1 MEKVCEFPSFTSKYF
16 LKRNRFHHEEYLL
29 EISFRGG
36 MTGGSCPSKDNWK
49 FDATKE
55 DWTRL
60 EECSTPRMYSSMA
73 MLPPLSGDERRAV
86 LYGGAETSKSVLV
99 VSKVCAEAYSMRL
112 LGLVLN
118 ICGI

>member
-1 MEKVCEFPSFTSKYF
+1 M
-16 LKRNRFHHEEYLL
+16 

-49 FDATKE
+49 FDATTA

-73 MLPPLSGDERRAV
+73 MLPPLNGTERRAV

-99 VSKVCAEAYSMRL
+99 VSKVCVQTSDWWLISLA
-112 LGLVLN
+112 
-118 ICGI
+118 

>member
-1 MEKVCEFPSFTSKYF
+1 MEKFCKFPCFTSKNF
-16 LKRNRFHHEEYLL
+16 LKKYRFHDENLL
-29 EISFRGG
+29 EISFSGG

-49 FDATKE
+49 FDATTA

-73 MLPPLSGDERRAV
+73 MLPPLNGTERRAV

-99 VSKVCAEAYSMRL
+99 VSKVCVQTSDWWLISVA
-112 LGLVLN
+112 
-118 ICGI
+118 

>member
-1 MEKVCEFPSFTSKYF
+1 MSYKLPKLT
-16 LKRNRFHHEEYLL
+16 LKRQIHDEKLL
-29 EISFRGG
+29 EIYFRGG

-49 FDATKE
+49 FDATKA

-73 MLPPLSGDERRAV
+73 MLPPLNGTERRAV

-99 VSKVCAEAYSMRL
+99 VS
-112 LGLVLN
+112 
-118 ICGI
+118 

>member
-1 MEKVCEFPSFTSKYF
+1 MLVLEFLISTYQLCATNFHNWLEKD
-16 LKRNRFHHEEYLL
+16 RFMVK
-29 EISFRGG
+29 ICFRGG

-49 FDATKE
+49 FDATKA

-73 MLPPLSGDERRAV
+73 MLPPLSGTERRAV

-99 VSKVCAEAYSMRL
+99 VSYLCVQA
-112 LGLVLN
+112 
-118 ICGI
+118 